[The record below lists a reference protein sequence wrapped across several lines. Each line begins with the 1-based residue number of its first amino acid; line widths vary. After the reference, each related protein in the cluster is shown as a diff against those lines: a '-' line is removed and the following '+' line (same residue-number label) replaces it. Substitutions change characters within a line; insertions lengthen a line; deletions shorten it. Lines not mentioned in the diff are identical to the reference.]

1 MAAGAQR
8 QIALDSE
15 GRLGQPRRG
24 TEWDCGAEGEGEMA
38 TSGAAVPERNVSIG
52 RVFSRAFGT
61 IGSNPVATL
70 GIAFLFGALPNVLA
84 NSVVQQNRF
93 DIVRA
98 LGPVG
103 TIAAGIATVVIG
115 IAFAMIT
122 QGALVRATVAH
133 SEGRRAGIVESAS
146 AGLVVAL
153 PLVGLAILNALGV
166 AAGMILLVVP
176 GIILYI
182 MWSVAAPALVE
193 ERLGPIE
200 ALGRSRE
207 LTAGARWTIFGLELV
222 VLVCTWIVSAIFG
235 VIMVMLYGSMQAM
248 AAAAMT
254 GFSIGYLA
262 FGAAIQTV
270 TSAFWGVVQTAL
282 YVELREWKDGPP
294 ADRLAEVFG

>member
-1 MAAGAQR
+1 
-8 QIALDSE
+8 
-15 GRLGQPRRG
+15 
-24 TEWDCGAEGEGEMA
+24 MA